1 MNTTETKKDFGR
13 HLCSILENKTIFN
26 EPNLIDW
33 FNCKKP
39 FNNIKDEKN
48 WGNYI
53 IRKYCNYTKKK
64 DTNQWTTRLGEHVVK
79 MLLKL
84 NGHIIVHKQKH
95 KGYNI
100 DIETT
105 NLLYEVKSRNYN
117 TTGTAGEKILGVSKK
132 YAEVPTLYGKNVI
145 IVVCGYQEQEAIEK
159 FKLFDP
165 PNNLKK
171 ILDFE
176 KSLGFTYLRCSD
188 LLKIIIS

>member
-1 MNTTETKKDFGR
+1 MKTKKNFKD
-13 HLCSILENKTIFN
+13 HLCKIIENKEIFN
-26 EPNLIDW
+26 EPNLINW

-39 FNNIKDEKN
+39 FNNIKDEKK

-53 IRKYCNYTKKK
+53 IRKYCNYTKK
-64 DTNQWTTRLGEHVVK
+64 DTNQWTTRLGEYVVK

-84 NGHIIVHKQKH
+84 NGHIIVNKQKH

-105 NLLYEVKSRNYN
+105 SLLYEVKSRNYN
-117 TTGTAGEKILGVSKK
+117 TPGTAGEKILGVSKK
-132 YAEVPTLYGKNVI
+132 YAEVPILYGKNVV
-145 IVVCGYQEQEAIEK
+145 IVVCGFQEQEAVDK
-159 FKLFDP
+159 FKLFNP
-165 PNNLKK
+165 SPQLKK